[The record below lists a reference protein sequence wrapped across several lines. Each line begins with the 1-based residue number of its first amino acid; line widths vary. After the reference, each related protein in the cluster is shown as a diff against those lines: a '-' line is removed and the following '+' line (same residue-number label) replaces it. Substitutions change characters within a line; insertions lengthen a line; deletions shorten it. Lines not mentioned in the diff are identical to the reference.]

1 MYLDAQEQIMSSVSK
16 VIVDQKNGNSLLYLP
31 LDKLMA
37 ASGANL
43 PTAPASANA
52 QPLPVAPAVPN
63 VDANA
68 EFRARDIS
76 RSRDRDSR

>member
-1 MYLDAQEQIMSSVSK
+1 
-16 VIVDQKNGNSLLYLP
+16 

-43 PTAPASANA
+43 PTPPSSANA
-52 QPLPVAPAVPN
+52 QPLPVAPSLPN
-63 VDANA
+63 VDANT
-68 EFRARDIS
+68 EFKARDTS